1 MYICVCHAITDN
13 DIRNAAGNGISSLEA
28 LSDELKVGTCCGR
41 CKECAN
47 KVLQQSLMESC
58 SMGYCNM
65 GSAA

>member
-1 MYICVCHAITDN
+1 MYVCVCHAITDS
-13 DIRNAAGNGISSLEA
+13 DIRSAAGKGVSSLEA
-28 LSDELKVGTCCGR
+28 LGDELRLGTCCGR

-58 SMGYCNM
+58 GTGHCKL